1 MGYDGIAGV
10 GNVGVVVDV
19 GTECVCSGLVVV
31 VEAVVTSGAWSSVN
45 TTDVI
50 GSGSVGAGSMLI
62 SVFLVSNVG
71 AWFELSEWYGS
82 SRFSLGSV
90 FTLSKPSV

>member
-1 MGYDGIAGV
+1 MLLGIVVAGVLVDMICSPGISSVWLGYDGIAGV

-31 VEAVVTSGAWSSVN
+31 VEAVVTSGAWSSVS

-50 GSGSVGAGSMLI
+50 GSGSVGGSKQI
-62 SVFLVSNVG
+62 SVFLVSNVVG
-71 AWFELSEWYGS
+71 A
-82 SRFSLGSV
+82 
-90 FTLSKPSV
+90 

>member
-1 MGYDGIAGV
+1 MLLGIVVAGVLVDMICSPGINSVWFGYDGIAGV

-50 GSGSVGAGSMLI
+50 GSGSAAGSRQI

-71 AWFELSEWYGS
+71 A
-82 SRFSLGSV
+82 
-90 FTLSKPSV
+90 

>member
-1 MGYDGIAGV
+1 M
-10 GNVGVVVDV
+10 DV

-45 TTDVI
+45 TTDVM
-50 GSGSVGAGSMLI
+50 GSGSVADSKQI

-71 AWFELSEWYGS
+71 AWFELSE
-82 SRFSLGSV
+82 
-90 FTLSKPSV
+90 